1 MKVIYHNCTWWWGE
15 TVKIFLSSGE
25 GIIEVQLDKST
36 PNTAYLSGLSVLPEC
51 RRQQLGKQ
59 LIEYATNVAID
70 KGKKFLQLSAEK
82 NNEWLINWY
91 KRLGFEI
98 WSEEEHEYSMIAVA
112 SAVKNSLLGSFQ
124 MPNV

>member
-15 TVKIFLSSGE
+15 TVKIFLPSGE

-51 RRQQLGKQ
+51 RCQQLGKQ

-82 NNEWLINWY
+82 NNEWLVNWY
-91 KRLGFEI
+91 KRLGFEV
-98 WSEEEHEYSMIAVA
+98 WSEEEHEYSMIALA
-112 SAVKNSLLGSFQ
+112 TEVKNSLLSSFQ